1 MPSGSGRFGP
11 VQLPGIEALP
21 GRVVEDARSSKG
33 QGTYRVWTYRTRP
46 DMVSFMPERSAD
58 HGALGNAI
66 RQLRGG
72 LKISQE
78 ELADRSGLHRTY
90 LGGIERGERNPSYT
104 NILRIAEALEVSP
117 SKLLARA
124 ERKRDG

>member
-1 MPSGSGRFGP
+1 
-11 VQLPGIEALP
+11 
-21 GRVVEDARSSKG
+21 
-33 QGTYRVWTYRTRP
+33 
-46 DMVSFMPERSAD
+46 MPERSAD

-66 RQLRGG
+66 RHFRGG

-104 NILRIAEALEVSP
+104 NILRIAEALEVSA
-117 SKLLARA
+117 STLLECA
-124 ERKRDG
+124 ERGQDR